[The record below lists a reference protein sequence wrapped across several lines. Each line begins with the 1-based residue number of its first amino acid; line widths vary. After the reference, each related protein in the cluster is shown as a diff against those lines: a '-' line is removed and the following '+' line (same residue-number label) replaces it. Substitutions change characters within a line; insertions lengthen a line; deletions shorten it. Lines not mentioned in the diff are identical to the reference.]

1 MKYLKK
7 LFLLCLVCLFG
18 SLMFINAFADEV
30 NNQKLIELKRYNPED
45 YPPISISAPTY
56 HNLYP
61 MSFDHGYSAVM
72 VGYFEDV
79 EIVKYSDNLIITDD
93 GIASNDYDYLNLSS
107 TLGVNISDL
116 ASAGVVTLGIDFRV
130 MLHEIDDGYQYF
142 YLYDGSNTQL
152 AASAAHSHQYGNNP
166 RIYQFY
172 AEIELSSL
180 TSDTIYFRFNAS
192 GAWSD
197 DWQCDYIDVN
207 VLVSRGS
214 KLYSGIKY
222 CGEVSS
228 LSSNY

>member
-79 EIVKYSDNLIITDD
+79 EIFKYSDNLIITDD
-93 GIASNDYDYLNLSS
+93 GRASNDYDYLNLSS

-142 YLYDGSNTQL
+142 YLYDNKYTFHRINEEINNNSEIPLSVDNSSMFESIITKNKEFSIPNNEYFNFIEIIATIDNHKFVYLYL
-152 AASAAHSHQYGNNP
+152 A
-166 RIYQFY
+166 
-172 AEIELSSL
+172 
-180 TSDTIYFRFNAS
+180 
-192 GAWSD
+192 
-197 DWQCDYIDVN
+197 
-207 VLVSRGS
+207 
-214 KLYSGIKY
+214 K
-222 CGEVSS
+222 
-228 LSSNY
+228 